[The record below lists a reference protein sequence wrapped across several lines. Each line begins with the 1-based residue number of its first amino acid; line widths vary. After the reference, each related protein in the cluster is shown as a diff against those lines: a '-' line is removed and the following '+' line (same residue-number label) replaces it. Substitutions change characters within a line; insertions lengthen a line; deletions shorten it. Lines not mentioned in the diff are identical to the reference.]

1 MSNLKNITDA
11 EFRILAQVILDE
23 RNGDIAKTAT
33 DIRKID
39 LMLGV
44 MKSKSLLNNFG
55 RRTRTGRLR
64 RIKGLDTI
72 LENIIE
78 QEDL

>member
-11 EFRILAQVILDE
+11 EFPILAHVILDE
-23 RNGDIAKTAT
+23 RNGDITKTAT

>member
-11 EFRILAQVILDE
+11 EFPILAHVILDE